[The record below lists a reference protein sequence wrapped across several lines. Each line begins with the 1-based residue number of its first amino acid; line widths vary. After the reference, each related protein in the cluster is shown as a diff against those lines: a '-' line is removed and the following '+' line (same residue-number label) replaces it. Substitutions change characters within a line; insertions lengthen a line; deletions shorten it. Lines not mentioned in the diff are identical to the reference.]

1 MLHGLPLSILIQ
13 VFYFYIIP
21 LTRAFEKEH
30 GFAFGFV
37 ITII

>member
-1 MLHGLPLSILIQ
+1 MLCGLSLSILIQ
-13 VFYFYIIP
+13 VFHFYITP
-21 LTRAFEKEH
+21 FTRAFEKEH